1 MDLIERFKTEAKQ
14 ARKKI
19 VYPEGDD
26 ERILQA
32 AQAVTEE
39 GLAEAIVLGK
49 AEEVEALAKQAGAK
63 LDGVAVIDPKSSEA
77 LGRYAAEY
85 NRRKPEVSEKV
96 AARLLRRPLLFGA
109 MMVSVDDADGVVGG
123 VANATARVIEAG
135 GLAIGYQPGLS
146 GASSFF
152 IMVVPECLGEKD
164 KTLVFADCA
173 VNVNPSAKDLAEIAV
188 ASGRSAKTLLGIE
201 PKIAMLS
208 FSTKGS
214 ASHSDAD
221 KVIEA
226 TKLAKEIAPD
236 LAIDGEMQ
244 GDAALV
250 ERVAKKKVKESDVA
264 GQANVLIF
272 PDLDAGNIAYKL
284 TQYLA
289 NASAYG
295 PILQGFARPI
305 NDMSRGAAV
314 DDLVAVTA
322 ITAVQ
327 AKQS

>member
-14 ARKKI
+14 ARKTI

-26 ERILQA
+26 ERIPKA
-32 AQAVTEE
+32 AQAVTEQ
-39 GLAEAIVLGK
+39 GLAKAIVIGNTD
-49 AEEVEALAKQAGAK
+49 EVQALAKQAGAK
-63 LDGVAVIDPKSSEA
+63 LDGVTVIDPKASDDLA
-77 LGRYAAEY
+77 RYAAEY

-109 MMVSVDDADGVVGG
+109 MMVSVGDADGMVGG
-123 VANATARVIEAG
+123 VANATARMIEAG
-135 GLAIGYQPGLS
+135 GLTIGYQPGLS

-152 IMVVPECLGEKD
+152 IMVVPQCLGETD
-164 KTLVFADCA
+164 KALIFADCA
-173 VNVNPSAKDLAEIAV
+173 VNVNPTAKELAEIAV
-188 ASGRSAKTLLGIE
+188 ASGRSARTLLGIE

-214 ASHSDAD
+214 ASHADVD
-221 KVIEA
+221 KVVEA
-226 TKLAKEIAPD
+226 TKRAKEIAPD
-236 LAIDGEMQ
+236 LCIDGEMQ

-264 GQANVLIF
+264 GRANVLVF

-289 NASAYG
+289 NARAYG
-295 PILQGFARPI
+295 PIMQGFAKPI
-305 NDMSRGAAV
+305 NDMSRGATV
-314 DDLVAVTA
+314 DDLVGVTA

-327 AKQS
+327 AKGS